1 MNRSISSGQNGGKLG
16 PQVPLSQLNVSSHRQ
31 FRDNFGSLRSTSVG
45 IVTPWKLENA
55 TNQAVFLFG
64 GGSCLFVA
72 ETEEV
77 NESSLMSDWTW
88 RIS

>member
-1 MNRSISSGQNGGKLG
+1 MF
-16 PQVPLSQLNVSSHRQ
+16 SSHRQ

-64 GGSCLFVA
+64 GWFEGGSCLFVA

-88 RIS
+88 RMS